1 MNLIISCFYKIIATF
16 YLQDVYVIQIC
27 KLRCFQFVKQT
38 EVCGNNLSIH
48 KTENKIKRLNQDIF
62 KGCNKAMA

>member
-1 MNLIISCFYKIIATF
+1 M
-16 YLQDVYVIQIC
+16 
-27 KLRCFQFVKQT
+27 KQT

-48 KTENKIKRLNQDIF
+48 KTENKIMRLNKIIF

>member
-1 MNLIISCFYKIIATF
+1 M
-16 YLQDVYVIQIC
+16 
-27 KLRCFQFVKQT
+27 KQT

-48 KTENKIKRLNQDIF
+48 KTENKIMRLNKNIF